1 MFFIFISNKFSIDFS
16 VKWPKCPT
24 KRRRRR
30 IRREEEEKRKRRR
43 IGFWRQKKPL
53 EGDTW
58 SERERE
64 REREILKRIE

>member
-1 MFFIFISNKFSIDFS
+1 MAELPHKE
-16 VKWPKCPT
+16 KK
-24 KRRRRR
+24 KKK
-30 IRREEEEKRKRRR
+30 KRKRRR

-64 REREILKRIE
+64 REILKRIE